1 MSAAS
6 ALSAGDLYGFIALFL
21 VALAAILML
30 LRSKLLRVTRNITL
44 IRTVHVAVSTS
55 AGFFLSLHISTLF
68 LLPTST
74 GITLGYAAVVVA
86 VVAWLTGTAFLQ
98 KVRDSLFFHGV
109 LSSVLIP
116 LVIMHAATASMNMPA
131 GLFTVLLAGTAGIAF
146 ANAALH
152 IRRALSSIPR

>member
-1 MSAAS
+1 MSAAG

-30 LRSKLLRVTRNITL
+30 LRSKILKLTKNITL

-55 AGFFLSLHISTLF
+55 AGLFLTLHISTLF
-68 LLPTST
+68 QLPTSN
-74 GITLGYAAVVVA
+74 GIILGYVAVAVA

-109 LSSVLIP
+109 LSSLLIP
-116 LVIMHAATASMNMPA
+116 LVIMHAASASLNIPA
-131 GLFTVLLAGTAGIAF
+131 DVFTVLLAGTAGVVF

-152 IRRALSSIPR
+152 IWRALSSV